1 MRVASDIGGTFTDLI
16 YLDGVTGEVGMIK
29 ASTTPH
35 NFAIGVEETL
45 EKSGITVAD
54 TTFFVHGS
62 TIIINAL
69 TERTGV
75 KTGLVTTSGFRDVLA
90 ITRANRPDL
99 YNIAYTK
106 PEPFVPRYLRLEVRE
121 RVNYKGEE
129 LEPLNEDDVR
139 HVAEFFKKEEIEA
152 IAVCFL
158 HAYANP
164 DHEARCGQL
173 LRELLPG
180 TPVTLSH
187 DITKEW
193 REYERTNTAVLNA
206 YVQPIAVHYL
216 GTLEKDLGEM
226 GMGPVAHIMQSNGG
240 IATFEMARRAPIRT
254 CESGPVAGVIGAAVI
269 GDLLGEPNVISLDIG
284 GTTVKS
290 SLVENGTPRI
300 TTDYRIEYRRDWEGY
315 PIKVPTVDIVEIG
328 AGGGSIAWIDEAGS
342 LRVGPVSAGA
352 VPGPACYGAGGEK
365 PTVTDANLVVGRI
378 NPDYFLGGEIK
389 VSVDKARR
397 SMQEIADFFGL
408 GVEETAMGI
417 IRLADAS
424 MVNALK
430 LVSVRRGYDP
440 RQFTLVAFGGGGSMH
455 AAALARELRV
465 KRILVPSAPAVFSA
479 WGMLM
484 ADLRNDYIRT
494 RVVRTDQI
502 EPAELS
508 NTFAEMEKQAVEE
521 LAAEKVA
528 EDVPTKLTVVF
539 QRFADMRYAGQEH
552 TVKVLIPGGELTEK
566 DLPEIDECFHQLHDH
581 AYTFRLESPV
591 ELVNFHLTALGQVEK
606 PKITRLNKDETRSVE
621 KAHKG
626 ERQVIFDE
634 GFLVTPI
641 YERDL
646 LPVEAV
652 LSGPLIVEEPAATT
666 VVFPGQRMSVDKYG
680 FLHIEEE

>member
-16 YLDGVTGEVGMIK
+16 YLDEVTGEIGTTK

-35 NFAIGVEETL
+35 NFAIGVEDTL
-45 EKSGITVAD
+45 EKSGINVGD

-69 TERTGV
+69 TERKGV
-75 KTGLVTTSGFRDVLA
+75 KTGLITTKGFRDVLE
-90 ITRANRPDL
+90 ITRANRPDI
-99 YNIAYTK
+99 YNMLYTK
-106 PEPFVPRYLRLEVRE
+106 PKPFVPRYLRLEVRE

-129 LEPLNEDDVR
+129 LEPLNEGDVR
-139 HVAEFFKKEEIEA
+139 QAAEFFRKEGIEA

-158 HAYANP
+158 HSYANP
-164 DHEARCGQL
+164 DHEVYCGAL
-173 LRELLPG
+173 LRALLPDI
-180 TPVTLSH
+180 PVTLSH
-187 DITKEW
+187 EIIQEW
-193 REYERTNTAVLNA
+193 REYERTNTTVLNA

-216 GTLEKDLGEM
+216 NTLEKDLSEM
-226 GMGPVAHIMQSNGG
+226 GMGPVEHIMQSNGG
-240 IATFEMARRAPIRT
+240 IATFEMARRAPIKT

-269 GDLLGEPNVISLDIG
+269 GDLLDEPNIISLDIG

-290 SLVENGTPRI
+290 SLVENGVPRI

-328 AGGGSIAWIDEAGS
+328 AGGGSIAWIDKAGS

-352 VPGPACYGAGGEK
+352 VPGPACYDAGGER
-365 PTVTDANLVVGRI
+365 PTVTDANLVAGRI

-389 VSVDKARR
+389 VSMDRARQ
-397 SMQEIADFFGL
+397 SMQEIADHFGMSIK
-408 GVEETAMGI
+408 EAAMGV
-417 IRLADAS
+417 IRLADAN
-424 MVNALK
+424 MINALK

-440 RQFTLVAFGGGGSMH
+440 REFTLVAFGGGGSMH
-455 AAALARELRV
+455 AAALGRELRV
-465 KRILVPSAPAVFSA
+465 KRILVPTAPAVFSA

-494 RVVRTDQI
+494 MVTGTDRI
-502 EPAELS
+502 TPAELS
-508 NTFAEMEKQAVEE
+508 GIFAEMEREAAEE
-521 LAAEKVA
+521 LAAERVEK
-528 EDVPTKLTVVF
+528 DVPTELATVF
-539 QRFADMRYAGQEH
+539 QRFADMRYMGQEH
-552 TVKVLIPGGELTEK
+552 TVKVPIPGGKLTEK
-566 DLPEIDECFHQLHDH
+566 DVAEINERFHQLHEH

-591 ELVNFHLTALGQVEK
+591 EVDNFHLTALGQVKK
-606 PKITRLNKDETRSVE
+606 PEITRLNKDEARTVE
-621 KAHKG
+621 EAYKG

-634 GFLVTPI
+634 GFLTTPT

-646 LPVEAV
+646 LPAGAT

-666 VVFPGQRMSVDKYG
+666 VVFPGQLLSVDEYG

>member
-1 MRVASDIGGTFTDLI
+1 VRVASDIGGTFTDLI
-16 YLDGVTGEVGMIK
+16 YLDETTGEVGMTK

-35 NFAIGVEETL
+35 NFAIGVEDTL
-45 EKSGITVAD
+45 KKSGINVAD

-69 TERTGV
+69 TERKGV
-75 KTGLVTTSGFRDVLA
+75 KTGLITTKGFRSTNLPVYQSTSL
-90 ITRANRPDL
+90 PV
-99 YNIAYTK
+99 YQ
-106 PEPFVPRYLRLEVRE
+106 
-121 RVNYKGEE
+121 
-129 LEPLNEDDVR
+129 
-139 HVAEFFKKEEIEA
+139 KEGVEA

-158 HAYANP
+158 HSYANS
-164 DHEARCGQL
+164 DHEARCGAL
-173 LRELLPG
+173 LRELLPDV
-180 TPVTLSH
+180 PVTLSH
-187 DITKEW
+187 EIIQEW
-193 REYERTNTAVLNA
+193 REYERTNTTVLNA

-216 GTLEKDLGEM
+216 NTLEKDLSEM

-240 IATFEMARRAPIRT
+240 IATFEMARQAPIRT

-269 GDLLGEPNVISLDIG
+269 GDLLDEPNVISLDIG

-290 SLVENGTPRI
+290 SLVENGVPRI
-300 TTDYRIEYRRDWEGY
+300 TADYRIEYRRDWEGY

-328 AGGGSIAWIDEAGS
+328 AGGGSIAWIDKAGS

-352 VPGPACYGAGGEK
+352 VPGPACYDAGGEK

-378 NPDYFLGGEIK
+378 NPDYFLGGEIG
-389 VSVDKARR
+389 VSMDKARQ

-408 GVEETAMGI
+408 SIEEAAMGV
-417 IRLADAS
+417 IRLADAN

-440 RQFTLVAFGGGGSMH
+440 REFTIVAFGGGGSMH
-455 AAALARELRV
+455 AAALGRELRV
-465 KRILVPSAPAVFSA
+465 KRILVPTAPAVFSA

-508 NTFAEMEKQAVEE
+508 SIFAEMEKEAAED
-521 LAAEKVA
+521 LAAEKV
-528 EDVPTKLTVVF
+528 KKNQMVF

-552 TVKVLIPGGELTEK
+552 TVKVPIPGGKLTEK
-566 DLPEIDECFHQLHDH
+566 DMPEINERFHQLHEH
-581 AYTFRLESPV
+581 AYTFRLESAV

-606 PKITRLNKDETRSVE
+606 PRFTRKVSVQASKRPGVE
-621 KAHKG
+621 AYKG
-626 ERQVIFDE
+626 ERQVIFDS
-634 GFLVTPI
+634 GFVKTPT
-641 YERDL
+641 YERDR
-646 LPVEAV
+646 LPVGAT

-666 VVFPGQRMSVDKYG
+666 VVFPGQRLSVDEYG